1 MGISSKFKKK
11 LFPDEKEVLFYTK
24 NNDDNARKEKTEPS
38 ITKFKPSS
46 FSQTEQIADK
56 LRTYN
61 SVFVDISELDKS
73 NAMRMI
79 DFLGGVMYA
88 LNGDMIKN
96 SNKEFTFIVN
106 KEEKVK

>member
-1 MGISSKFKKK
+1 MF
-11 LFPDEKEVLFYTK
+11 
-24 NNDDNARKEKTEPS
+24 
-38 ITKFKPSS
+38 
-46 FSQTEQIADK
+46 
-56 LRTYN
+56 
-61 SVFVDISELDKS
+61 FVDISELDKS